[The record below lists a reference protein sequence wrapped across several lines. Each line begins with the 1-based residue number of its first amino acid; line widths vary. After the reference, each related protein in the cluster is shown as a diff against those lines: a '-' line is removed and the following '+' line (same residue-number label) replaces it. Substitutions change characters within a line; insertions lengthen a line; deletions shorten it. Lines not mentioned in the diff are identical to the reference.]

1 MRTLTRPHPLARFAW
16 TALIVAAVSA
26 LAIGSVFADEANV
39 AIGNFTFVP
48 DMITVRPG
56 TTVTFENRDDI
67 PHLVVDAASKFRSK
81 AMDTGDTFSVKF
93 DTPGE
98 FSYFC
103 ALHPHMK
110 GKVIVAP

>member
-1 MRTLTRPHPLARFAW
+1 VRVLARPPFFKRFVVG
-16 TALIVAAVSA
+16 ALIIAALFAVAIGSA
-26 LAIGSVFADEANV
+26 LADEAKV
-39 AIGNFTFVP
+39 GIDNFAFVP
-48 DMITVRPG
+48 DTITVRPG

-67 PHLVVDAASKFRSK
+67 PHLIVDTAGKFRSK
-81 AMDTGDTFSVKF
+81 ALDTNDTFSVTF
-93 DTPGE
+93 DVAGE

>member
-1 MRTLTRPHPLARFAW
+1 VSFAR
-16 TALIVAAVSA
+16 TALIVAALSA
-26 LAIGSVFADEANV
+26 LAIGAALADEAKVN
-39 AIGNFTFVP
+39 IDNFAFVP
-48 DMITVRPG
+48 ETITIKPG

-81 AMDTGDTFSVKF
+81 ALDTGDTFSVKF

-103 ALHPHMK
+103 GIHPHMK
-110 GKVIVAP
+110 GKVIVTP